1 MENEGIY
8 EPPAPGSVGN
18 GTMFRTGSEGVCE
31 SLGGGKVGSCAWLGA
46 GTAVA
51 IKVIRVKPA
60 MGGFRRLLI
69 PLPVIPIR
77 QNISK
82 GLFGLTF
89 KPSRLIKC

>member
-1 MENEGIY
+1 VENEGIG
-8 EPPAPGSVGN
+8 ESPAPGVVGN
-18 GTMFRTGSEGVCE
+18 GAMFLTGSEGGGK
-31 SLGGGKVGSCAWLGA
+31 SLGAGKVGSWAWLGA

-89 KPSRLIKC
+89 K

>member
-1 MENEGIY
+1 MENEGIC
-8 EPPAPGSVGN
+8 ESPAAGAAGN
-18 GTMFRTGSEGVCE
+18 GTLFGLGKGGVCE
-31 SLGGGKVGSCAWLGA
+31 SLGTGKVGSCAWLGA

-51 IKVIRVKPA
+51 IKVIRVKLA

-82 GLFGLTF
+82 GLFGVTF
-89 KPSRLIKC
+89 KQSRLIKC